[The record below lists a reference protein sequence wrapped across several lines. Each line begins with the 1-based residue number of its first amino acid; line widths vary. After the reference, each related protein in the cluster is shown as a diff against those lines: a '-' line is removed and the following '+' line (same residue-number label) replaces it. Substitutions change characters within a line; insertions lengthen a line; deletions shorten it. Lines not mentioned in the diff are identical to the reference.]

1 MKMLTIDKN
10 KAGRRYALS
19 EERGAFY
26 VAVECSNY
34 NGNVPGG
41 IRREWRFEDIKGRLR
56 LTYDEACVL
65 FARRLAGKAKP

>member
-1 MKMLTIDKN
+1 MKFLQIDKN
-10 KAGRRYALS
+10 KAGRRYAVS

-34 NGNVPGG
+34 SGNAPGG
-41 IRREWRFEDIKGRLR
+41 VRREWRFEDIKGRLK
-56 LTYDEACVL
+56 LTREEALAL